1 LTALSCATLHKIGIN
16 PTDVNIFLWF
26 PYPEQ
31 LNLIILLIMLSS
43 QRIINCPNS
52 ECEQPFNSVGDAI
65 CDRCHTPLI
74 YRYLW
79 ATGNQAVEVPLGTKV
94 ADRYEVI
101 KPQIW
106 LDTQP
111 ALLPDIPPEIPNI
124 VLPYLRL
131 YSQHLH
137 IPQAYGFTS
146 LAVEDGDILLLENA
160 PIDETGCIYPTIT
173 DSWQQASAIRQVYW
187 LWQILQLWTPLSE
200 LAVAQSLLLPDNL
213 CVQGWCIRLLELHP
227 DTEKPTLQDLGDSWR
242 NWVEVANTS
251 ICEQLNIII
260 ELMCEPEIDLQI
272 INTQLNQLLLTI
284 AAESPLI
291 LTIAG
296 ATDTGTVIK
305 HNEDA
310 CYPSH
315 LQKIDSKLQARLSI
329 ICDGIGGHEGGE
341 VASQLALQSLKLQM
355 RALLVEIGEQ
365 TELLTP
371 DLLHQQIESCLRVVN
386 NVVWSRNDEQKR
398 QGKERMATTLVM
410 SLQIPQRVI
419 TYSDSE
425 QELGNSHELY
435 IAHIGDSR
443 AYWITQNYCQLLTVD
458 DDMVKREVGLGKS
471 LYHQAVKKPEAKALT
486 QALGTKEAEF
496 LNFSIQRFIIEEDGI
511 LLLCSDGLSDRNL
524 VEQSWQ
530 DYAIP
535 VLTGDLDIED
545 ATQELIKLANEKNGQ
560 DNISVVLT
568 LCRVAKPSSMAII
581 PAPPAEIIA
590 PQPLAVPDSDEL
602 IIPPS
607 IEIDLTESSQA
618 LLDLNLSAEP
628 VTPIKASRSK
638 GLVLFTGLLVL
649 LLGSSTLGLF
659 AWWQLYPQSFQQV
672 CRQLPQKVR
681 EFCPGR
687 E

>member
-1 LTALSCATLHKIGIN
+1 
-16 PTDVNIFLWF
+16 
-26 PYPEQ
+26 
-31 LNLIILLIMLSS
+31 MLST

-52 ECEQPFNSVGDAI
+52 ECDQPLNSVGDTI
-65 CDRCHTPLI
+65 CDRCQTPLI

-79 ATGNQAVEVPLGTKV
+79 ATGNQAAQIPPGTKV

-111 ALLPDIPPEIPNI
+111 ALLPDIPPELPNI
-124 VLPYLRL
+124 VIPYLRL
-131 YSQHLH
+131 YSEHLH

-146 LAVEDGDILLLENA
+146 LAETEGNILLLENA
-160 PIDETGCIYPTIT
+160 PIDETGCIYPTIS
-173 DSWQQASAIRQVYW
+173 DSWQQASAVRQVYW
-187 LWQILQLWTPLSE
+187 LWQILQLWTHLLE
-200 LAVAQSLLLPDNL
+200 LGVAQSLLLPDNL
-213 CVQGWCIRLLELHP
+213 CVQGWCIRLLELHQSSQ
-227 DTEKPTLQDLGDSWR
+227 KPTLQDLGNSWQP
-242 NWVEVANTS
+242 WVTAAKTTIADKLQSIVELICQPEV
-251 ICEQLNIII
+251 
-260 ELMCEPEIDLQI
+260 DLQI
-272 INTQLNQLLLTI
+272 INTQLNQLLLTT
-284 AAESPLI
+284 AADLPLF

-296 ATDTGTVIK
+296 ATDTGPIIK

-315 LQKIDSKLQARLSI
+315 AQDIDDQLQSRLAI

-341 VASQLALQSLKLQM
+341 VASQLTLQSLKLQM
-355 RALLVEIGEQ
+355 RALLTEIGQQ

-371 DLLHQQIESCLRVVN
+371 DLLDQQIESCLRVVN

-410 SLQIPQRVI
+410 SLQIPQRIV
-419 TYSDSE
+419 TSCG
-425 QELGNSHELY
+425 ELLENSHELY
-435 IAHIGDSR
+435 VAHLGDSR
-443 AYWITQNYCQLLTVD
+443 AYWLTRNYCQLLTVD

-471 LYHQAVKKPEAKALT
+471 LYRQALQIPEAKALT

-535 VLTGDLDIED
+535 VLTGDLSIED

-568 LCRVAKPSSMAII
+568 LCRVSKPSSIAII
-581 PAPPAEIIA
+581 PTPPAEIVP
-590 PQPLAVPDSDEL
+590 PQPLAVPDAEAL
-602 IIPPS
+602 IITAS
-607 IEIDLTESSQA
+607 LETDLAESSQA
-618 LLDLNLSAEP
+618 LLNLNLTEEA
-628 VTPIKASRSK
+628 TAPIKSSRGK
-638 GLVLFTGLLVL
+638 GLLLFTGLLVL
-649 LLGSSTLGLF
+649 ILGSTTLGLF
-659 AWWQLYPQSFQQV
+659 TWWQLYPQSFQQV
-672 CRQLPQKVR
+672 CRQLPPKVR